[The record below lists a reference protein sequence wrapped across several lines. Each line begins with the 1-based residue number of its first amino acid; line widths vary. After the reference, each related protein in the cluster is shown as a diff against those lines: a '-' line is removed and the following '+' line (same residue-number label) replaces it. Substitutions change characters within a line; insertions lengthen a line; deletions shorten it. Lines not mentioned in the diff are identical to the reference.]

1 MFERIAWQLGRRF
14 NLSQSLKEM
23 DIIHEEDAALL
34 GLGRGFQ
41 SMLPATELEE
51 CREVPARNPRASS

>member
-1 MFERIAWQLGRRF
+1 MFDRIAWQLDRRF

-34 GLGRGFQ
+34 GLGCGFQ
-41 SMLPATELEE
+41 SMLPGTELEE
-51 CREVPARNPRASS
+51 CREVPVRNPRASR